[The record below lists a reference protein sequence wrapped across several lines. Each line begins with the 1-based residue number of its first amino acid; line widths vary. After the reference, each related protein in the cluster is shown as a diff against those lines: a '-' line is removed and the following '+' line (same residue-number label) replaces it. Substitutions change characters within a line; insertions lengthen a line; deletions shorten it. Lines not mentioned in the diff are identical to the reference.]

1 VASGDDHIVTAIC
14 RGIVDGLVLAHENE
28 GNG

>member
-1 VASGDDHIVTAIC
+1 VAAGDDDVVTAIC
-14 RGIVDGLVLAHENE
+14 RGIVDGLVLAHQDE